1 MRAMNEPNMPF
12 PEPEP
17 RARALVP
24 FFVFAAFYLGLSL
37 WAHDF
42 YRVPIII
49 AFLVASAVALV
60 LGRERPLAER
70 VDRYARGMG
79 ETNIMLMCLIFIL
92 SGAFATVA
100 KGSGAVDSA
109 VALAQAAIP
118 SKLMLAGLFVV
129 SCLISLAIG
138 TSCGTIA
145 AVTPIAAGL
154 TGPMGLSP
162 ALTIGAVVGGAM
174 FGDNLSMI
182 SDTTIAAT
190 RTQGIGMR
198 EKFRANIGIAL
209 PAALAAVAVYC
220 CLGGSGAASVAAP
233 VARALVWQD
242 AVLVLP
248 YILILALALMGL
260 NVMMLLFAGTAL
272 AAMIGI
278 VCGRFT
284 FWGALDLL
292 GKGTLGMSETLIVAI
307 LAGGLLAT
315 IRENGGIAWF
325 MKSTARLVRG
335 PRSCEFAVGL
345 LTIAVNLF
353 TANNTVAIV
362 VAGPVAKDFADRCKA
377 SPSRIASVLDT
388 TSCVTQGLIP
398 YGAQLLMAVGLAKEG
413 GLALGSFHLIGSLY
427 YPFFLAI
434 AVIAAILFFRPR
446 HARQQ

>member
-1 MRAMNEPNMPF
+1 MNEQNHSPDSPK
-12 PEPEP
+12 P

-24 FFVFAAFYLGLSL
+24 FFVFAGFYLGLSL

-49 AFLVASAVALV
+49 AFLLASATALV
-60 LGRERPLAER
+60 FDRKRPLAER

-79 ETNIMLMCLIFIL
+79 ETNIMIMCLIFIL

-109 VALAQAAIP
+109 VALAQSAIP
-118 SKLMLAGLFVV
+118 AKLMLAGLFVV

-162 ALTIGAVVGGAM
+162 ALTVGAVVGGAM

-190 RTQGIGMR
+190 RTQGIGMK

-220 CLGGSGAASVAAP
+220 CIGGQDAAAP
-233 VARALVWQD
+233 AVRALAGQD
-242 AVLVLP
+242 VVLVLP
-248 YILILALALMGL
+248 YMLILVLALLGL
-260 NVMMLLFAGTAL
+260 NVMLLLFAGTVL
-272 AAMIGI
+272 AAAIGI
-278 VCGRFT
+278 ICGRFT

-292 GKGTLGMSETLIVAI
+292 GKGTLGMSETLIVAL
-307 LAGGLLAT
+307 LAGGLLAS
-315 IRENGGIAWF
+315 IRANGGIAWF
-325 MKSTARLVRG
+325 MQRTARLVRG

-345 LTIAVNLF
+345 LAVAVNLF

-362 VAGPVAKDFADRCKA
+362 VAGPVAKEFSDRCGA

-388 TSCVTQGLIP
+388 ASCVTQGLIP
-398 YGAQLLMAVGLAKEG
+398 YGAQLLMAVGLAKAG
-413 GLALGSFHLIGSLY
+413 GLALGSLDLIGSLY
-427 YPFFLAI
+427 YPFFLAA
-434 AVIAAILFFRPR
+434 AVAVAILFFRP
-446 HARQQ
+446 HGKAA

>member
-1 MRAMNEPNMPF
+1 MNEQDRSPA
-12 PEPEP
+12 PEP

-24 FFVFAAFYLGLSL
+24 FFVFATFYLGLSL
-37 WAHDF
+37 WARDF

-49 AFLVASAVALV
+49 AFLVASATALV
-60 LGRERPLAER
+60 FGRGRPLAER

-154 TGPMGLSP
+154 TGPMGFSP

-209 PAALAAVAVYC
+209 PAALAAVAIYC
-220 CLGGSGAASVAAP
+220 CVGGSGAGAAP
-233 VARALVWQD
+233 AARALAWQD

-248 YILILALALMGL
+248 YILILALALLGL

-272 AAMIGI
+272 AAVIGI

-315 IRENGGIAWF
+315 IRENGGIAWV
-325 MKSTARLVRG
+325 MKSSARLVRG

-345 LTIAVNLF
+345 LTVAVNLF

-377 SPSRIASVLDT
+377 SPARIASVLDT
-388 TSCVTQGLIP
+388 ASCVTQGLIP

-413 GLALGSFHLIGSLY
+413 GLALGSFHLIGALY
-427 YPFFLAI
+427 YPFFLALSV
-434 AVIAAILFFRPR
+434 AAAILFFRPR
-446 HARQQ
+446 H

>member
-1 MRAMNEPNMPF
+1 MNEQNNPSPA
-12 PEPEP
+12 PEPH
-17 RARALVP
+17 ARALIP

-49 AFLVASAVALV
+49 AFLVASATALV
-60 LGRERPLAER
+60 FGRERPLAER

-118 SKLMLAGLFVV
+118 AKLMLAGLFAV

-154 TGPMGLSP
+154 TGQMGISP
-162 ALTIGAVVGGAM
+162 ALAIGAVVGGAM

-190 RTQGIGMR
+190 RTQGISMR
-198 EKFRANIGIAL
+198 GKFRANIGIAL
-209 PAALAAVAVYC
+209 PAALAAVAIYC
-220 CLGGSGAASVAAP
+220 CAGGSGTAAGAAP
-233 VARALVWQD
+233 AARALVWQD

-248 YILILALALMGL
+248 YVLILVLALVGL

-272 AAMIGI
+272 AAVIGI
-278 VCGRFT
+278 ACGRFT

-307 LAGGLLAT
+307 LAGGLLST
-315 IRENGGIAWF
+315 IRENGGIAWV
-325 MKSTARLVRG
+325 MRRSAKLVRG

-345 LTIAVNLF
+345 LTVAVNLF

-362 VAGPVAKDFADRCKA
+362 VAGPVAKEFADRCNA

-388 TSCVTQGLIP
+388 ASCVTQGLIP
-398 YGAQLLMAVGLAKEG
+398 YGAQLLMAVALAKEG
-413 GLALGSFHLIGSLY
+413 GLSLGSFQLIGALY

-434 AVIAAILFFRPR
+434 AVVAAILFFRPKR
-446 HARQQ
+446 

>member
-1 MRAMNEPNMPF
+1 MNDQNISSSSAPA
-12 PEPEP
+12 P
-17 RARALVP
+17 RARALIP
-24 FFVFAAFYLGLSL
+24 FLVFAAFYLGLSL

-42 YRVPIII
+42 YRVPIIV

-60 LGRERPLAER
+60 FGRERPFAER

-118 SKLMLAGLFVV
+118 AKLMLAGLFVV
-129 SCLISLAIG
+129 SCLISLGIG

-162 ALTIGAVVGGAM
+162 ALTVGAVVGGAM

-190 RTQGIGMR
+190 RTQGIGMK

-209 PAALAAVAVYC
+209 PAALAAVAIYC
-220 CLGGSGAASVAAP
+220 CVGGQDVAAP
-233 VARALVWQD
+233 AVRALTAQD
-242 AVLVLP
+242 VVLVLP
-248 YILILALALMGL
+248 YVLILALALLGL
-260 NVMMLLFAGTAL
+260 NVMLLLFAGTVL
-272 AAMIGI
+272 AAAIG
-278 VCGRFT
+278 VLCGRFT

-315 IRENGGIAWF
+315 IRANGGVAWV

-335 PRSCEFAVGL
+335 SRSCEFAVGL
-345 LTIAVNLF
+345 LTVAVNLF

-362 VAGPVAKDFADRCKA
+362 VAGPVAKEFADRCKA
-377 SPSRIASVLDT
+377 SPARIASVLDT
-388 TSCVTQGLIP
+388 ASCVTQGLIP

-413 GLALGSFHLIGSLY
+413 GLALGSFQLIGALY
-427 YPFFLAI
+427 YPFFLAV
-434 AVIAAILFFRPR
+434 AVVGAILFFRPR
-446 HARQQ
+446 R

>member
-1 MRAMNEPNMPF
+1 MRPMSEQNPSSAAT
-12 PEPEP
+12 PEP
-17 RARALVP
+17 RARALIP

-49 AFLVASAVALV
+49 AFLVASATALV
-60 LGRERPLAER
+60 FGRERPLAER

-118 SKLMLAGLFVV
+118 AKLMLAGLFAV

-145 AVTPIAAGL
+145 AITPIAAGL

-162 ALTIGAVVGGAM
+162 AVTIGAVVGGAM

-209 PAALAAVAVYC
+209 PAALATVAIYCLFGGGDAAV
-220 CLGGSGAASVAAP
+220 SIP
-233 VARALVWQD
+233 VARALAWQD

-248 YILILALALMGL
+248 YILYILILVLALLGL
-260 NVMMLLFAGTAL
+260 NVMMPLFAGTVL
-272 AAMIGI
+272 AATIGI
-278 VCGRFT
+278 LCGRFT
-284 FWGALDLL
+284 FWAALDLL

-325 MKSTARLVRG
+325 MKSTSRLVRG

-345 LTIAVNLF
+345 LAVAVNLF

-362 VAGPVAKDFADRCKA
+362 VAGPVAKEFADRCHA
-377 SPSRIASVLDT
+377 SPSRIASILDT
-388 TSCVTQGLIP
+388 ASCVTQCLIP
-398 YGAQLLMAVGLAKEG
+398 YGAQLLMAVALAKES
-413 GLALGSFHLIGSLY
+413 GLALGSFQLIGSLY
-427 YPFFLAI
+427 YPFFLAL
-434 AVIAAILFFRPR
+434 AVVAATLFFRPK
-446 HARQQ
+446 H

>member
-1 MRAMNEPNMPF
+1 MQTMNDRNQFSSPA
-12 PEPEP
+12 P

-37 WAHDF
+37 WARDF
-42 YRVPIII
+42 YRVPIVI
-49 AFLVASAVALV
+49 AFLVASATALV
-60 LGRERPLAER
+60 FGRDRPFAER

-79 ETNIMLMCLIFIL
+79 EANIMLMYLIFIL

-118 SKLMLAGLFVV
+118 AKLMLAGLFVV
-129 SCLISLAIG
+129 SCFVSLAIG

-154 TGPMGLSP
+154 AGPMGLSP
-162 ALTIGAVVGGAM
+162 ALTVGAVVGGAM

-190 RTQGIGMR
+190 RTQDIGMR
-198 EKFRANIGIAL
+198 DKFRANIGIAL
-209 PAALAAVAVYC
+209 PAALAAVAIYC
-220 CLGGSGAASVAAP
+220 CLGGGAAGEAP
-233 VARALVWQD
+233 AVRALAWQD

-248 YILILALALMGL
+248 YVLILGLALLGL
-260 NVMMLLFAGTAL
+260 NVMMLLFAGTVL
-272 AAMIGI
+272 AAAIG
-278 VCGRFT
+278 VACGRFT

-345 LTIAVNLF
+345 LTVAVNLF

-362 VAGPVAKDFADRCKA
+362 VAGPVAKEFADRCKA

-388 TSCVTQGLIP
+388 ASCVTQGLIP

-413 GLALGSFHLIGSLY
+413 GLAIGSLQLIGSLY
-427 YPFFLAI
+427 YPFFLALT
-434 AVIAAILFFRPR
+434 VVAAILFFRPR
-446 HARQQ
+446 RARQQ

>member
-1 MRAMNEPNMPF
+1 M
-12 PEPEP
+12 PEPH
-17 RARALVP
+17 ARALLP
-24 FFVFAAFYLGLSL
+24 FLVFAAFYLGLSL

-42 YRVPIII
+42 YRVPVVI
-49 AFLVASAVALV
+49 AFLVASAAALV
-60 LGRERPLAER
+60 FGHKRPLAER

-118 SKLMLAGLFVV
+118 AKLMLAGLFTV

-162 ALTIGAVVGGAM
+162 ALTVGAVVGGAM
-174 FGDNLSMI
+174 FGDNLSLI

-209 PAALAAVAVYC
+209 PAALAAVALYC
-220 CLGGSGAASVAAP
+220 CIGGQGAAPAG
-233 VARALVWQD
+233 RALVGHD
-242 AVLVLP
+242 FVLVLP
-248 YILILALALMGL
+248 YILILVLALAGL

-272 AAMIGI
+272 AALIGI
-278 VCGRFT
+278 LCGRFT

-325 MKSTARLVRG
+325 MQRTARLVRG
-335 PRSCEFAVGL
+335 PRSCEFAVAL
-345 LTIAVNLF
+345 LTVAVNLF

-362 VAGPVAKDFADRCKA
+362 VAGPVAKAFADRCGA
-377 SPSRIASVLDT
+377 APSRIASVLDT
-388 TSCVTQGLIP
+388 ASCVTQGLIP
-398 YGAQLLMAVGLAKEG
+398 YGAQLLMAVGLAKAG
-413 GLALGSFHLIGSLY
+413 GLALDSLPLIGALY
-427 YPFFLAI
+427 YPFFLALT
-434 AVIAAILFFRPR
+434 VLAAILFFRPR
-446 HARQQ
+446 ARKS

>member
-1 MRAMNEPNMPF
+1 MNEQDISPA
-12 PEPEP
+12 PEP

-49 AFLVASAVALV
+49 AFLVASAAALMF
-60 LGRERPLAER
+60 GRGRPLAER

-209 PAALAAVAVYC
+209 PAALAAMAIYC
-220 CLGGSGAASVAAP
+220 CVGGSGAVAPA
-233 VARALVWQD
+233 ARALAWQD

-248 YILILALALMGL
+248 YVLILALALLGL

-272 AAMIGI
+272 AAAIGI

-345 LTIAVNLF
+345 LTVAVNLF

-362 VAGPVAKDFADRCKA
+362 VAGPVAKDFAARCKA
-377 SPSRIASVLDT
+377 SPARIASVLDT
-388 TSCVTQGLIP
+388 ASCVTQGLIP

-413 GLALGSFHLIGSLY
+413 GLALGSFQLIGSLY
-427 YPFFLAI
+427 YPFFLAV
-434 AVIAAILFFRPR
+434 AVAAAIL
-446 HARQQ
+446 ADT

>member
-1 MRAMNEPNMPF
+1 MNEQDRSPA
-12 PEPEP
+12 PES

-49 AFLVASAVALV
+49 AFLVASAAALMF
-60 LGRERPLAER
+60 GRGRPLAER

-154 TGPMGLSP
+154 TGPMGFSP

-209 PAALAAVAVYC
+209 PAALAAVAIYC
-220 CLGGSGAASVAAP
+220 CVGGSGAGAAP
-233 VARALVWQD
+233 AARTLAWQD

-248 YILILALALMGL
+248 YILILALALLGL

-272 AAMIGI
+272 AAVIGI

-315 IRENGGIAWF
+315 IRENGGIAWV
-325 MKSTARLVRG
+325 MKSSARLVRG

-345 LTIAVNLF
+345 LTVAVNLF

-377 SPSRIASVLDT
+377 SPARIASVLDT

-413 GLALGSFHLIGSLY
+413 GLALGSFHLIGALY
-427 YPFFLAI
+427 YPFFLALSV
-434 AVIAAILFFRPR
+434 AAAILFFRPR
-446 HARQQ
+446 H

>member
-1 MRAMNEPNMPF
+1 MNEQNKPSAT
-12 PEPEP
+12 PEP
-17 RARALVP
+17 RARALIP

-49 AFLVASAVALV
+49 AFLVASAVALAFE
-60 LGRERPLAER
+60 RERPLAYR

-118 SKLMLAGLFVV
+118 AKLMLAGLFAV

-209 PAALAAVAVYC
+209 PAALAAVAIYC
-220 CLGGSGAASVAAP
+220 CIGGSGAAAGATP
-233 VARALVWQD
+233 AARALVWQD
-242 AVLVLP
+242 SVLVLP
-248 YILILALALMGL
+248 YVLILVLALMGL
-260 NVMMLLFAGTAL
+260 NVMMLLFAGMAL
-272 AAMIGI
+272 AAVIGI
-278 VCGRFT
+278 ICGRFT

-315 IRENGGIAWF
+315 IRGNGGIAWF

-345 LTIAVNLF
+345 LTVAVNLF

-362 VAGPVAKDFADRCKA
+362 VAGPVAKEFADRCKA
-377 SPSRIASVLDT
+377 SPSRIASILDT
-388 TSCVTQGLIP
+388 ASCVTQGLIP
-398 YGAQLLMAVGLAKEG
+398 YGAQLLMAVGLAKEA
-413 GLALGSFHLIGSLY
+413 GLALGSFQLIGTLY

-434 AVIAAILFFRPR
+434 AVVAAILFFRPKR
-446 HARQQ
+446 PSVNPQA

>member
-1 MRAMNEPNMPF
+1 MNEQNMPF
-12 PEPEP
+12 PAPEP

-49 AFLVASAVALV
+49 AFLVASAVALMF
-60 LGRERPLAER
+60 GRERPLAER

-118 SKLMLAGLFVV
+118 SNLMLAGLFVV

-154 TGPMGLSP
+154 TGPMGFSP

-209 PAALAAVAVYC
+209 PAALVAVAIYC
-220 CLGGSGAASVAAP
+220 CVGGSGAAAP
-233 VARALVWQD
+233 AARALAWQD

-248 YILILALALMGL
+248 YVLILALALLGL

-272 AAMIGI
+272 AAVIGI

-345 LTIAVNLF
+345 LTVAVNLF

-377 SPSRIASVLDT
+377 SPARIASVLDT
-388 TSCVTQGLIP
+388 ASCVTQGLIP

-413 GLALGSFHLIGSLY
+413 GLALGSFHLIGALY
-427 YPFFLAI
+427 YPFFLALSV
-434 AVIAAILFFRPR
+434 AAAILFFRPR
-446 HARQQ
+446 H

>member
-1 MRAMNEPNMPF
+1 MPPMNEQNIF
-12 PEPEP
+12 PSPAP
-17 RARALVP
+17 SARALVP

-60 LGRERPLAER
+60 FGRERPLAER

-118 SKLMLAGLFVV
+118 SKLMLAGLFAV

-198 EKFRANIGIAL
+198 AKFRANIGIAL
-209 PAALAAVAVYC
+209 PAALAAVAIYC
-220 CLGGSGAASVAAP
+220 CVGGSGAAGAAP
-233 VARALVWQD
+233 AARALAWQD

-248 YILILALALMGL
+248 YVLILVLALLGL
-260 NVMMLLFAGTAL
+260 NVMMLLFAGTVL
-272 AAMIGI
+272 AATIGV

-345 LTIAVNLF
+345 LTVAVNLF

-362 VAGPVAKDFADRCKA
+362 VAGPVAKEFADRCKA
-377 SPSRIASVLDT
+377 SPARIASVLDT

-398 YGAQLLMAVGLAKEG
+398 YGAQLLMAVALAKES
-413 GLALGSFHLIGSLY
+413 GLALGSFQLIGSLY
-427 YPFFLAI
+427 YPFFLAF
-434 AVIAAILFFRPR
+434 AVVAAILFFRPKR
-446 HARQQ
+446 AA

>member
-1 MRAMNEPNMPF
+1 MDTEETIKPRGLALIPF
-12 PEPEP
+12 
-17 RARALVP
+17 L
-24 FFVFAAFYLGLSL
+24 VFAVFYVGLSL
-37 WAHDF
+37 WARDF

-49 AFLVASAVALV
+49 AFLIASAAALV
-60 LGRERPLAER
+60 FGRERPLTER
-70 VDRYARGMG
+70 IDRYARGMG

-118 SKLMLAGLFVV
+118 SNLMLAGLFVV

-154 TGPMGLSP
+154 TSSMGISP

-209 PAALAAVAVYC
+209 PAALAAVAIYC
-220 CLGGSGAASVAAP
+220 CVGGDGTAASAAP
-233 VARALVWQD
+233 AARALVWHD
-242 AVLVLP
+242 AVLVMP
-248 YILILALALMGL
+248 YVLILVLALMGL
-260 NVMMLLFAGTAL
+260 NVMMLLFAGTTL
-272 AAMIGI
+272 AAVIGV

-307 LAGGLLAT
+307 LAGGLLST

-345 LTIAVNLF
+345 LTVAVNIF

-362 VAGPVAKDFADRCKA
+362 VAGPVAKDFADHCKA

-388 TSCVTQGLIP
+388 ASCVTQGLIP
-398 YGAQLLMAVGLAKEG
+398 YGAQLLMAVALAKES
-413 GLALGSFHLIGSLY
+413 GLALGSFELIGSLY
-427 YPFFLAI
+427 YPFFLAL
-434 AVIAAILFFRPR
+434 AVIVAITFFRPK
-446 HARQQ
+446 AVRQ

>member
-1 MRAMNEPNMPF
+1 MRPMNEQNMPF
-12 PEPEP
+12 PAPEP

-118 SKLMLAGLFVV
+118 SRLMLAGLFVV

-154 TGPMGLSP
+154 TGPMGFSP

-209 PAALAAVAVYC
+209 PAALAAVAIYC
-220 CLGGSGAASVAAP
+220 CVGGSGGACVGGSVGASVGGSVGAC
-233 VARALVWQD
+233 V
-242 AVLVLP
+242 
-248 YILILALALMGL
+248 G
-260 NVMMLLFAGTAL
+260 GTTAT
-272 AAMIGI
+272 G
-278 VCGRFT
+278 FT
-284 FWGALDLL
+284 
-292 GKGTLGMSETLIVAI
+292 
-307 LAGGLLAT
+307 
-315 IRENGGIAWF
+315 
-325 MKSTARLVRG
+325 
-335 PRSCEFAVGL
+335 
-345 LTIAVNLF
+345 
-353 TANNTVAIV
+353 
-362 VAGPVAKDFADRCKA
+362 
-377 SPSRIASVLDT
+377 
-388 TSCVTQGLIP
+388 
-398 YGAQLLMAVGLAKEG
+398 
-413 GLALGSFHLIGSLY
+413 
-427 YPFFLAI
+427 
-434 AVIAAILFFRPR
+434 
-446 HARQQ
+446 

>member
-37 WAHDF
+37 WARDF

-446 HARQQ
+446 HVRQQ

>member
-1 MRAMNEPNMPF
+1 M
-12 PEPEP
+12 PEP
-17 RARALVP
+17 RARALIP

-42 YRVPIII
+42 YRVPIVI
-49 AFLVASAVALV
+49 AFLVASATALV
-60 LGRERPLAER
+60 FGRGVPLATR

-154 TGPMGLSP
+154 TGPMGFSP

-209 PAALAAVAVYC
+209 PAALVAVAIYC
-220 CLGGSGAASVAAP
+220 CVGGSGAAAP
-233 VARALVWQD
+233 AARALAWQD

-248 YILILALALMGL
+248 YVLILALALLGL

-272 AAMIGI
+272 AAAIGI

-345 LTIAVNLF
+345 LTVAVNLF

-362 VAGPVAKDFADRCKA
+362 VAGPVAKAFADRCKA
-377 SPSRIASVLDT
+377 SPARIASVLDT

-413 GLALGSFHLIGSLY
+413 GLALGSFQLIGSLY
-427 YPFFLAI
+427 YPFFLAV
-434 AVIAAILFFRPR
+434 AVAAAILFFRPKR
-446 HARQQ
+446 EARAICPPGAVMVE

>member
-1 MRAMNEPNMPF
+1 MNDQTISSSTAPA
-12 PEPEP
+12 P
-17 RARALVP
+17 RARALIP
-24 FFVFAAFYLGLSL
+24 FLVFAAFYLGLSL

-49 AFLVASAVALV
+49 AFLVASAMALV
-60 LGRERPLAER
+60 FGRERPFAER

-118 SKLMLAGLFVV
+118 AKLMLAGLFVV
-129 SCLISLAIG
+129 SCLISLGIG

-162 ALTIGAVVGGAM
+162 ALTVGAVVGGAM

-190 RTQGIGMR
+190 RTQGIGMK

-220 CLGGSGAASVAAP
+220 CVGGQGAAAP
-233 VARALVWQD
+233 AVRALTGQD
-242 AVLVLP
+242 VVLVLP
-248 YILILALALMGL
+248 YVLILVLALLGL
-260 NVMMLLFAGTAL
+260 NVMLLLFAGTVL
-272 AAMIGI
+272 AASIG
-278 VCGRFT
+278 VLCGRFT

-315 IRENGGIAWF
+315 IRANGGIAWV

-345 LTIAVNLF
+345 LTVAVNLF

-362 VAGPVAKDFADRCKA
+362 VAGPVAKEFSDRCKA
-377 SPSRIASVLDT
+377 SPARIASVLDT

-413 GLALGSFHLIGSLY
+413 GLAIGSFQLIGALY
-427 YPFFLAI
+427 YPLFLAV
-434 AVIAAILFFRPR
+434 AVAGAILFFRPR
-446 HARQQ
+446 RALDL